1 MDRELSGRL
10 SDVRQRLHDLHFTA
24 DGLDRFLEEMTVLAA
39 DVVDGDTSGG
49 VTVIRGERTVTVAAS
64 DKRTQ
69 KLDDIQYGN
78 GDGPCLQCARTGVPI
93 AVKEL
98 AEDDRW
104 PKFREEALEQGM
116 RSSLSLPLELGS
128 EADGALNLYVFE
140 RHAFDE
146 AERAVLSQFR
156 DEASRAISLALR
168 HNDLSQQNDHL
179 HSAMASR
186 RLIDQALGIVMA
198 QNRCS
203 ADEAFAILRQAS
215 QNRNVKVR
223 DLAATVIRNIS
234 GSEPTSALHF
244 KP

>member
-1 MDRELSGRL
+1 MDRERTDRL
-10 SDVRQRLHDLHFTA
+10 DDLRQRLHELHFTTE
-24 DGLDRFLEEMTVLAA
+24 GLDRFLEELTVLAA

-49 VTVIRGERTVTVAAS
+49 VTVIRDERTATVAAS

-78 GDGPCLQCARTGVPI
+78 GDGPCLECARSGEPI
-93 AVKEL
+93 AVREL
-98 AEDDRW
+98 TDDERW
-104 PKFREEALEQGM
+104 PKFREQALDHGM

-146 AERAVLSQFR
+146 AERAVLSQFC

-168 HNDLSQQNDHL
+168 HNELSQQNDHL
-179 HSAMASR
+179 HTAMASR
-186 RLIDQALGIVMA
+186 RLIDQAIGIIMA

-203 ADEAFAILRQAS
+203 ADDAFGILRQAS
-215 QNRNVKVR
+215 QNRNIKVR
-223 DLAATVIRNIS
+223 DLAATIIRNIS
-234 GSEPTSALHF
+234 GNEPTSEIHF